1 MEGHGGLGRQVSR
14 IDLQVW
20 PSLTIMTN
28 EITNIMIV
36 KKSEYPWNS
45 ESEGNC
51 FNQEGDLYSLHYDQR
66 KELGRGKFGV
76 VYHVKVGLFVWCF
89 FLCSFLGILLFQDK
103 QTDRCYAAKHIRI
116 RKPEQK
122 EKVKHSREKFVKK
135 RRAQNELIFLVLQ
148 GGGGDQPAEE
158 VFKSPHNPFHR
169 GVWKSRPGNTYECNS
184 VYSSKE

>member
-1 MEGHGGLGRQVSR
+1 MKLGHFLLNQFVRKKVRQTILLLLFCEISDALVFLENMEGHGGLGRQVSR

-76 VYHVKVGLFVWCF
+76 VYHVKVCPFVWRF
-89 FLCSFLGILLFQDK
+89 SFVVSLAFYYSRTNRPTDAMQQSTSELGNQSK
-103 QTDRCYAAKHIRI
+103 
-116 RKPEQK
+116 
-122 EKVKHSREKFVKK
+122 KK
-135 RRAQNELIFLVLQ
+135 RLSTHV
-148 GGGGDQPAEE
+148 
-158 VFKSPHNPFHR
+158 K
-169 GVWKSRPGNTYECNS
+169 NS
-184 VYSSKE
+184 LKKERKMN

>member
-1 MEGHGGLGRQVSR
+1 
-14 IDLQVW
+14 
-20 PSLTIMTN
+20 
-28 EITNIMIV
+28 MIV
-36 KKSEYPWNS
+36 EALWGQQIPNIRISLKFRIYRDLLLSGGRPVLPPLRPK
-45 ESEGNC
+45 EGAGAG
-51 FNQEGDLYSLHYDQR
+51 E
-66 KELGRGKFGV
+66 
-76 VYHVKVGLFVWCF
+76 VWSCLSCQGWSF
-89 FLCSFLGILLFQDK
+89 CLTSFLCSFLGILLFQDK

-169 GVWKSRPGNTYECNS
+169 GV
-184 VYSSKE
+184 